1 MSARFRLGAAGFVL
15 SGLIIFSLLGVV
27 SSSASAKPKGKVVS
41 AKLTPKTSFAADQ
54 AAATKLVCR
63 FSPASTRVALLLS
76 VRTNAKWVRVRS
88 VTKKGTFK
96 TYATTV
102 KKLFGAKAVN
112 AGQYRIKISADANS
126 LTRTFIVT
134 AVTGPSSSD
143 GASDASGDEGSG
155 SSSGSGSRGG
165 SGDCGEDCDEGSG
178 DDGSGDGGSGGG
190 GGDGGSPAP
199 VAPGAFGKTSPSNG
213 ATGQL
218 SSVTLS
224 WSASSNAASYQYCV
238 DSTPM
243 SGSRVCH
250 IPSTGVSTGWVSA
263 SSTTAA
269 VSGLIAGKTYYWQ
282 VSAYNAPYGTYADGG
297 TWFSFTV
304 SP

>member
-1 MSARFRLGAAGFVL
+1 MMSARVRLGAAGLVL
-15 SGLIIFSLLGVV
+15 GGLLVFSLLGVV
-27 SSSASAKPKGKVVS
+27 SSGASAKTKGKVVS
-41 AKLTPKTSFAADQ
+41 GKLTPKTSFTAAQ
-54 AAATKLVCR
+54 ATATKLVCR
-63 FSPASTRVALLLS
+63 FSPASTRVVLLLS
-76 VRTNAKWVRVRS
+76 VRTNAKWVKVRS

-126 LTRTFIVT
+126 LTRTFTVT

-178 DDGSGDGGSGGG
+178 DDGSGDGGSGGD
-190 GGDGGSPAP
+190 DGGSPAP
-199 VAPGAFGKTSPSNG
+199 VAPGAFSKTSPSNG

-224 WSASSNAASYQYCV
+224 WSVSSNAASYQYCV

-269 VSGLIAGKTYYWQ
+269 VSGLIAGKIYYWQ